1 VFFPYVVFLLQFYN
15 SLILLIGKEV
25 IAKQSAGYP
34 EQQLILWPVL
44 IAIRG
49 IPSGWPAPS
58 RFGLNM
64 HAGKSQQ

>member
-49 IPSGWPAPS
+49 IPSG
-58 RFGLNM
+58 
-64 HAGKSQQ
+64 